1 MALRV
6 RWRIAGGATGV
17 VREPRPPQWPL
28 PVQPPWW
35 RGDYAD
41 IRERILRHG
50 NLDIIEEL
58 ATAASDDG
66 WRAFYTRHGQ
76 TEFYDDQAAAQRRRE
91 SYQRTKAKRHSATL
105 AQREQALALAAAAQ
119 AAREAQAL
127 AAAQAA
133 AEAAQKAAA
142 AQALWQTAQQA
153 RREPSA
159 DLLTL
164 LAMPQEH
171 LQEHHKIA
179 VAEQLEALFAARG
192 AGPLRVAS
200 GQENVVSAL
209 SSRAL
214 ALAKYDWYR
223 ENLDTLGKFYP
234 PPLR

>member
-1 MALRV
+1 M
-6 RWRIAGGATGV
+6 
-17 VREPRPPQWPL
+17 REPRPPQWPL

-119 AAREAQAL
+119 AAREAAL
-127 AAAQAA
+127 AALA
-133 AEAAQKAAA
+133 AEAAQRAAER
-142 AQALWQTAQQA
+142 AQADQA
-153 RREPSA
+153 RAQARAEAKQPQPA
-159 DLLTL
+159 LLDLLRCP
-164 LAMPQEH
+164 PQD
-171 LQEHHKIA
+171 LTDIQKAWI
-179 VAEQLEALFAARG
+179 AEQLEALFAARG